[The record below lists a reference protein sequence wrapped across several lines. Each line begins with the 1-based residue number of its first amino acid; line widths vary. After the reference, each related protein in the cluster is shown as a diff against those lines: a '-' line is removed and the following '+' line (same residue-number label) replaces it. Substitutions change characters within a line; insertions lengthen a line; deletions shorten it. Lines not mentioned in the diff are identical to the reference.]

1 MFEAYKYYWQNAF
14 KYRAVSSRA
23 DFWWPV
29 LVNFIILVILY
40 FLLAIAGYTTVSAIM
55 HGYNSGGFVVIF
67 LLFIIAAFAVANI
80 LPAIANCV
88 RRLRDTGLTGW
99 TVLVYWL
106 LLILFSSNNSSILN
120 SLLAILEIIMIVL
133 LCLPSGYINKHGW
146 WSPNYT
152 DDVKIPSLQNK
163 D

>member
-55 HGYNSGGFVVIF
+55 HGYNSGGFVVF

-80 LPAIANCV
+80 LPAIAICV

-106 LLILFSSNNSSILN
+106 LSILFSSNNSSILN
-120 SLLAILEIIMIVL
+120 SLLAILEIIMLVL

-152 DDVKIPSLQNK
+152 NDVKIPSLQGK